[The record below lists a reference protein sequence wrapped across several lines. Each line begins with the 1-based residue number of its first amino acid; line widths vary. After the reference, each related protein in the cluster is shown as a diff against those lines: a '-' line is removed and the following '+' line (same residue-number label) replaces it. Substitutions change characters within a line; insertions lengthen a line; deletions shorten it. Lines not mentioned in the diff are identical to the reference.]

1 MPRRFRPAVA
11 VALALA
17 GFLAFAWSLGKPLP
31 IPPSASVQ
39 HNYGLALENAHD
51 GRPGAARLLYQ
62 QLTRTDLAPEQ
73 QVALLVELPNFPSTQ
88 ALKLASAKLQSDA
101 PAVRHAAID
110 CLRTLVP
117 AAQRSLLLGP
127 LLSDGD
133 QAIRWHA
140 TRALLDLSPDQL
152 GLYYAELEKTL
163 DAYARVLEEQPDAPD
178 ALLQLARL
186 YLRDQDYAKADTTLQ
201 RLRTI
206 QPDNPALIPLRMQ
219 VFEGQ
224 HLPDQAREVLAEPL
238 RRDPQSALLQTEL
251 GHWLLRHGAPEY
263 ALLALTRAVEL
274 APDNPDYRYDLAV
287 ALHGL
292 DQLQAAQH
300 QLDELLRR
308 NPANRRARVLLIQYW
323 KESGQLQNVQVL
335 LAELEQQNPDDPV
348 VQAGF

>member
-1 MPRRFRPAVA
+1 MPRRFRPAAA

-17 GFLAFAWSLGKPLP
+17 VFMALAWHLGKPLP
-31 IPPSASVQ
+31 TPPSATVQ
-39 HNYGLALENAHD
+39 YSYGLALENAHD
-51 GRPGAARLLYQ
+51 GKPGAARLLYQ
-62 QLTRTDLAPEQ
+62 QLARTDLAPEQ
-73 QVALLVELPNFPSTQ
+73 QVGLLAELPNYPSTH
-88 ALKLASAKLQSDA
+88 ALKLA
-101 PAVRHAAID
+101 ID
-110 CLRTLVP
+110 CLLTLVP

-127 LLSDGD
+127 LLNDND

-152 GLYYAELEKTL
+152 GLYYAELEKAL
-163 DAYARVLEEQPDAPD
+163 DAYARVLQGQPDAPD

-186 YLRDQDYAKADTTLQ
+186 YLRDQDYAQADAALKRLHELQ
-201 RLRTI
+201 
-206 QPDNPALIPLRMQ
+206 PENPALIPLRMQ
-219 VFEGQ
+219 VLEGQ

-263 ALLALTRAVEL
+263 ALLALARAVEL

-308 NPANRRARVLLIQYW
+308 DPANRRARVLLVQYW

>member
-1 MPRRFRPAVA
+1 MPRRFRPAAA

-17 GFLAFAWSLGKPLP
+17 VFMALAWHLGKPLP
-31 IPPSASVQ
+31 TPPSASVQ
-39 HNYGLALENAHD
+39 YSYGLALENAHD
-51 GRPGAARLLYQ
+51 GKPGAARLLYQ
-62 QLTRTDLAPEQ
+62 QLARTDLTPEQ
-73 QVALLVELPNFPSTQ
+73 QVDLLAELPNFPSTQ
-88 ALKLASAKLQSDA
+88 ALKLASAKLQSAA
-101 PAVRHAAID
+101 PLVRHAAIEGV
-110 CLRTLVP
+110 LALVP

-127 LLSDGD
+127 LLSDAD
-133 QAIRWHA
+133 PDIRWHA
-140 TRALLDLSPDQL
+140 ARALLPLSPEQL

-163 DAYARVLEEQPDAPD
+163 DAYALALQNQPDDPD

-186 YLRDQDYAKADTTLQ
+186 YLRDQDYAQAGLLVK
-201 RLRTI
+201 RLRLLQT
-206 QPDNPALIPLRMQ
+206 DNLALIPLQMQ
-219 VFEGQ
+219 VLEGQ

-238 RRDPQSALLQTEL
+238 RREPQSAYLQTEL

-263 ALLALTRAVEL
+263 ALLALARAVEL
-274 APDNPDYRYDLAV
+274 APDNADYRYDLAV

-308 NPANRRARVLLIQYW
+308 DPANRRARVLLIQYW

-335 LAELEQQNPDDPV
+335 LAELERQNPDDPV